1 VTVEAQRTRR
11 QDADSVLRQLRQMR
25 AQVLGAAVL
34 PPVRH
39 GVTIRPPQPAQPRLA
54 SMSGGPR

>member
-1 VTVEAQRTRR
+1 
-11 QDADSVLRQLRQMR
+11 VLRQLRQMR